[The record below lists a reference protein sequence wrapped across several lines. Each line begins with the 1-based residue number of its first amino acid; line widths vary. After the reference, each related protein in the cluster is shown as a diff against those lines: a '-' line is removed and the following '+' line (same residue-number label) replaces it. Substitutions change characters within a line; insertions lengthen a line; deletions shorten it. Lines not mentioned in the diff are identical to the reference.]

1 MNYIAKQTQ
10 KFTLNRRRIFCIGFV
25 FLFGV
30 SFAALP
36 LAVQAAGL
44 VPCGGQGQNPCTWCH
59 LMQLAKNIINFM
71 MYIVFPLTAIMI
83 VVGGIMIMTAGGST
97 ERVAKGREIVTA
109 AVVGLLIALLSW
121 LIIDTIIGIIA
132 VGWDNLKI
140 GPWNKLKC

>member
-1 MNYIAKQTQ
+1 
-10 KFTLNRRRIFCIGFV
+10 
-25 FLFGV
+25 
-30 SFAALP
+30 
-36 LAVQAAGL
+36 
-44 VPCGGQGQNPCTWCH
+44 
-59 LMQLAKNIINFM
+59 
-71 MYIVFPLTAIMI
+71 MYIVFPLAAVMI

-140 GPWNKLKC
+140 GPWNKLSC